1 MPRSIR
7 DCLLANQIHGP
18 EVKPRFRSHS
28 MTRDTSEVR
37 HSRGVYLLPN
47 LFTTAALFCG
57 FYAIIAAL
65 HSRFEP
71 AAIAVFIAM
80 VLDGLDGRVA
90 RLTHTESEFGAQY
103 DSMADLISFGLAPA
117 LLMYEWALGAMT
129 GMGPL
134 LSKLGWLAAFFYTV
148 MAALRLARFNVQLGS
163 TDKRYFIGLP
173 SPSAA
178 AIVSG
183 LVWFGTDLG
192 LTGIQVLWPALI
204 ITVAAGALM
213 FSNILYFSFKQVDLR
228 GPVPFMAVLV
238 VVLIFV
244 FTSID
249 PPKVLFL
256 GFLLYGLS
264 GPALFLW
271 RWRRHSRRQTGNP

>member
-1 MPRSIR
+1 MTSE
-7 DCLLANQIHGP
+7 AP
-18 EVKPRFRSHS
+18 EVRR
-28 MTRDTSEVR
+28 
-37 HSRGVYLLPN
+37 SRGVYLLPN

-65 HSRFEP
+65 QGRFEP
-71 AAIAVFIAM
+71 AAVAVFVAM

-103 DSMADLISFGLAPA
+103 DSMADLVSFGLAPA
-117 LLMYEWALGAMT
+117 LIMYEWALSAMV
-129 GMGPL
+129 GMGPF

-148 MAALRLARFNVQLGS
+148 MAALRLARFNVQIGS

-183 LVWFGTDLG
+183 LVWFCTDLG
-192 LTGIQVLWPALI
+192 LSGPDVLWPALVV
-204 ITVAAGALM
+204 TVGAGALM
-213 FSNILYFSFKQVDLR
+213 FSNILYLSFKQVDLR
-228 GPVPFMAVLV
+228 GPVPFMAVLI
-238 VVLIFV
+238 VVLVFV

-249 PPKVLFL
+249 PPKVLFI

-271 RWRRHSRRQTGNP
+271 RWRRHARRQAGHS

>member
-1 MPRSIR
+1 MTPDSLEPRR
-7 DCLLANQIHGP
+7 
-18 EVKPRFRSHS
+18 
-28 MTRDTSEVR
+28 
-37 HSRGVYLLPN
+37 SRGLYLLPN

-57 FYAIIAAL
+57 FYAIIGAL

-71 AAIAVFIAM
+71 AAVAVFVAM

-103 DSMADLISFGLAPA
+103 DSMADLVSFGLAPA
-117 LLMYEWALGAMT
+117 LIMYEWALGSMA
-129 GMGPL
+129 GMGPF

-178 AIVSG
+178 AIVTG
-183 LVWFGTDLG
+183 FVWFGTDLG
-192 LTGIQVLWPALI
+192 LTGPQLLWPALVV
-204 ITVAAGALM
+204 TVGAGALM
-213 FSNILYFSFKQVDLR
+213 FSNILYFSFKQVDLHGR
-228 GPVPFMAVLV
+228 VPFVSALLV
-238 VVLIFV
+238 VLTLVII
-244 FTSID
+244 SID

-256 GFLLYGLS
+256 GFSLYGLS
-264 GPALFLW
+264 GPVLFLA
-271 RWRRHSRRQTGNP
+271 RLRQRARRRTQGGGELSETKSARDRDAPPPSP

>member
-1 MPRSIR
+1 MISEP
-7 DCLLANQIHGP
+7 AP
-18 EVKPRFRSHS
+18 EKRR
-28 MTRDTSEVR
+28 R
-37 HSRGVYLLPN
+37 RGVYLLPN

-57 FYAIIAAL
+57 FYAIIGAL

-71 AAIAVFIAM
+71 AAVAVFVAM

-103 DSMADLISFGLAPA
+103 DSMADLVSFGLAPA
-117 LLMYEWALGAMT
+117 LIMYEWALGAMA
-129 GMGPL
+129 GMGPF

-178 AIVSG
+178 AIVTG
-183 LVWFGTDLG
+183 FVWFGADLG
-192 LTGIQVLWPALI
+192 LTGTQLLWPALVV
-204 ITVAAGALM
+204 TVGAGALM
-213 FSNILYFSFKQVDLR
+213 FSNILYFSFKQVDLHGR
-228 GPVPFMAVLV
+228 VPFISALLV
-238 VVLIFV
+238 VLTLVII
-244 FTSID
+244 SID
-249 PPKVLFL
+249 PPKVLFT

-264 GPALFLW
+264 GPVMYLARL
-271 RWRRHSRRQTGNP
+271 RQRARRRAQGVGEFSETNPARDREIPPPSP